1 MALSTEQI
9 SELKKYQKMLSQLEK
24 ILSVSNNE
32 DQKKRVTKDIQKFKS
47 KILVISPSGI
57 PDAIQSFSRSEP
69 RETNDE
75 EPSETVNIKV
85 YKSVQS
91 IFDNLVVMRISPH
104 STDPEI
110 NFISTIINFLEIEYI
125 PALGDSHIK
134 FDFSHISERNT
145 VVKQFENIKR
155 TTKVLIETIEE
166 YASSDKQ
173 DFKEQMGRMKN
184 KQSRVFISEASELF
198 KNLKTFVDK
207 ILLVLSKGENIINNI
222 NETIKFNPKTEPGT
236 ILQGKKIRE
245 ALESMSAFLE
255 IALSNISVPK

>member
-1 MALSTEQI
+1 MALSAEQI

-32 DQKKRVTKDIQKFKS
+32 DQKKRVSKDIEKFKS
-47 KILVISPSGI
+47 KILIISPSGI
-57 PDAIQSFSRSEP
+57 PDAIQSFNRSEI
-69 RETNDE
+69 RESSDE
-75 EPSETVNIKV
+75 EVSDKINIKV

-110 NFISTIINFLEIEYI
+110 NFISTIISLLEVEYI
-125 PALGDSHIK
+125 PVLGDSHIK
-134 FDFSHISERNT
+134 FDFSHINERNA

-166 YASSDKQ
+166 YANSDKQ
-173 DFKEQMGRMKN
+173 EFKEQMGRMKN

-198 KNLKTFVDK
+198 KSIKTFIDK
-207 ILLVLSKGENIINNI
+207 ILEDLSKGENIINNI
-222 NETIKFNPKTEPGT
+222 SETIKFNPKTESGT
-236 ILQGKKIRE
+236 ILQGKQIRE
-245 ALESMSAFLE
+245 SLESMSAFLE